1 MGNKLHISNFISR
14 LKSLR
19 NDKKWTQQNLA
30 DSMEVDLKTV
40 RNWENAKLDPPACNG
55 MKLTHFINLCEK
67 LECDPEYLIGD
78 LPTKRKITSD
88 IVSET
93 GLSKAAAESLAQI
106 KAEGHTVIGSAKI
119 MLLNAMLEDVMF
131 LENAANVLYAL
142 NMIPEDSR
150 VNISF
155 HDKNGAYNGNTL
167 IADNSKDLRRLYMA
181 DLQNIIFSFIS
192 RQFQQ

>member
-19 NDKKWTQQNLA
+19 NEKKWTQQNLA
-30 DSMEVDLKTV
+30 DSMDVDLKTV

-78 LPTKRKITSD
+78 LPTKRKTTAD

-106 KAEGHTVIGSAKI
+106 KEEGNTVIGSAKI

-142 NMIPEDSR
+142 HTIPEESFVR
-150 VNISF
+150 ISF
-155 HDKNGAYNGNTL
+155 HDKNGASNGNAL
-167 IADNSKDLRRLYMA
+167 VINRSDDLRRLYMA
-181 DLQNIIFSFIS
+181 DLQNIIFSFLS
-192 RQFQQ
+192 RQFQK